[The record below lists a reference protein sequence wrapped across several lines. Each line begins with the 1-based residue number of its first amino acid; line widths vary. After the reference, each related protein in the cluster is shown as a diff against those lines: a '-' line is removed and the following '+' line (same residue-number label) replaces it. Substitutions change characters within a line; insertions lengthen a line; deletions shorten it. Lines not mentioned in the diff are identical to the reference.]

1 MKPIKLPEG
10 KARSSELLS
19 ARVSK
24 QHLSKWQIIKENNGK
39 PIAACKLMEYMIDY
53 FWEELKDK
61 GDEAN

>member
-10 KARSSELLS
+10 KARSSKLLS
-19 ARVSK
+19 ARVSS
-24 QHLSKWQIIKENNGK
+24 QHLSKWQIIKANNGK

-61 GDEAN
+61 ED

>member
-10 KARSSELLS
+10 KPRSSELLA

-39 PIAACKLMEYMIDY
+39 PIPACKLMEYMIDY
-53 FWEELKDK
+53 FWEELNDK
-61 GDEAN
+61 GDE

>member
-10 KARSSELLS
+10 KAKSPEILS

-24 QHLSKWQIIKENNGK
+24 EHLNKWKIIKENNGK
-39 PIAACKLMEYMIDY
+39 PIRACQLMEYMIDY

-61 GDEAN
+61 GDD